1 MTSTGN
7 RITLTAA
14 IALFMMFCAA
24 VMNANAASSNAKG
37 EKMNNKLRIILV
49 GASVGQD
56 WKLQEFN
63 MRTKSDD
70 YVFESVAAWQYD
82 KTEALEEVLMRP
94 KRKFRPTKSYLKGF
108 FEPSPAPVDIVILK
122 ECAAYFPGD
131 TVRYKELM
139 KKWVGMIRGA
149 NKEVMLATVAPVTE
163 TRAAKQKG
171 KIESIR
177 EFNDWIRQ
185 YAKDENITVIDL
197 EAALRKDPQTR
208 FLRDEL
214 TSGDGTHLNKKAYDI
229 LDVLLRDSCRT
240 RTGNS

>member
-1 MTSTGN
+1 MIATGT
-7 RITLTAA
+7 RIAVTAA
-14 IALFMMFCAA
+14 IALFMMVCAA
-24 VMNANAASSNAKG
+24 INANAASGNAKG
-37 EKMNNKLRIILV
+37 EKMDKKLRIILV

-63 MRTKSDD
+63 KRMNTDD
-70 YVFESVAAWQYD
+70 YVFESIAAWQYD

-108 FEPSPAPVDIVILK
+108 FEPSPIPVDIVILK

-131 TVRYKELM
+131 TVQYKELM
-139 KKWVGMIRGA
+139 KKWVKMVRAAG
-149 NKEVMLATVAPVTE
+149 KEVMLATVAPVTE

-208 FLRDEL
+208 FLKDEL
-214 TSGDGTHLNKKAYDI
+214 TIGDGTHLNKKAYDI

-240 RTGNS
+240 RAGKS